1 MLQQLRISNYALIQ
15 ELDIVFD
22 KGFSV
27 ITGETGAGK
36 SILLGA
42 LGLVLGNR
50 SDTQVLMDKT
60 KKCIVEALFDVSGL
74 ELQWFFEA
82 HELDGGGECI
92 MRREISPNGK
102 SRAFINDSP
111 VNLKQM
117 RELGRFLVDIHSQH
131 ESLQLSEASF
141 QLQVLD
147 NLADNQ
153 LEKNDYEAV
162 YTKYNQLIRKIENL
176 QAEAARKK
184 AEEDFTRFQYEELEK
199 ANLISG
205 EYALLES
212 RLTTLKH
219 AGEIAG
225 GLYQA
230 AQLLDDSEG
239 AILDKL
245 NELQSV
251 MQKLR
256 QYLPSAAELTER
268 CESSLIELK
277 DIAGELKDL
286 ETETQFDPDEIEQAV
301 QRLDLLNHLIHK
313 HHLTTGDELITLRER
328 FCTQLNEI
336 EHMGEALETLEK
348 EAKILFNQ
356 LEQKGKALSLTRQKA
371 APRLEKSV
379 IEILQ
384 SLGMPHAA
392 FKVHNEK
399 KAQAGPDGYD
409 RVQYLFSANKGGRP
423 ENMAEIAS
431 GGEMSR
437 LMLAIKSLISQ
448 TKLLPTIIFDEID
461 TGVSGEIAGK
471 VGRIML
477 AMSKK
482 MQLISITHLPQIAGK
497 ANQHYLVY
505 KREDDTRTTSMIS
518 RLDDERRLEE
528 IAGMLSDDVPTAASR
543 QAAKELLTK

>member
-1 MLQQLRISNYALIQ
+1 MLQQLRISNYALIE
-15 ELDIVFD
+15 ELDIDFD

-42 LGLVLGNR
+42 LGLVLGKR
-50 SDTQVLMDKT
+50 ADTQALMDKS
-60 KKCIVEALFDVSGL
+60 KKCIVEALFNVSGL

-92 MRREISPNGK
+92 MRREVSPNGK

-111 VNLKQM
+111 VNVKQM
-117 RELGRFLVDIHSQH
+117 RELGRLLVDIHSQH

-153 LEKNDYEAV
+153 LERSEYETL
-162 YTKYNQLIRKIENL
+162 YTQYNQLSGKIESLRN
-176 QAEAARKK
+176 EAARKK
-184 AEEDFTRFQYEELEK
+184 AEEDFTRFQYEELEN
-199 ANLISG
+199 ANLIAG

-219 AGEIAG
+219 AEEIAG

-230 AQLLDDSEG
+230 AQLLEDSDG

-256 QYLPSAAELTER
+256 QYLPAAAELTAR

-277 DIAGELKDL
+277 DIAREINDL
-286 ETETQFDPDEIEQAV
+286 GTETQFNPEEIAQAG
-301 QRLDLLNHLIHK
+301 QRLDVLNHLIHK
-313 HHLTTGDELITLRER
+313 HQLTSGDELIALRDR
-328 FCTQLNEI
+328 LFTQLNDI
-336 EHMGEALETLEK
+336 EHMGETIETLEK
-348 EAKILFNQ
+348 EAKICFDA
-356 LEQKGKALSLTRQKA
+356 LEKKGKELSLTRKKA
-371 APRLEKSV
+371 APILEKSV

-392 FKVHNEK
+392 FVVHIEK
-399 KAQAGPDGYD
+399 RTQAGPDGYD

-448 TKLLPTIIFDEID
+448 KKLMPTIIFDEID
-461 TGVSGEIAGK
+461 TGVSGEIAGR

-505 KREDDTRTTSMIS
+505 KREDDTRTTSLIS

-528 IAGMLSDDVPTAASR
+528 IAGMLSDDMPTAASR
-543 QAAKELLTK
+543 QAAKELLAK